1 MGLGET
7 LVAGVASDLLRRGR
21 APHLMTA
28 DASAC
33 FAPGDLGC
41 RV

>member
-1 MGLGET
+1 MGVGET
-7 LVAGVASDLLRRGR
+7 LVAGVTGDLLRRVR

-28 DASAC
+28 DASAR
-33 FAPGDLGC
+33 FAPCDLGC